1 MACLPSYSQLSTLNS
16 QLPMDRVG
24 PYIVDR
30 KIGTGGMGTVYLA
43 HHEINGQAAAV
54 KVLPASMARE
64 EGFLA
69 RFEREIAA
77 LRQLD
82 NPHVVKVYESGSVGE
97 EGGDGQAYYY
107 AMEYVDG
114 ETLLAKLRRERRLTW
129 PTVIDYG
136 VQVCSALK
144 AAHDAG
150 IIHRD
155 LKPSNL
161 LISNDGNVKLADFG
175 VAQVFASSRLTK
187 TGGIIGTAE
196 FMSPEQAQGQ
206 RATKKSDL
214 YSLGA
219 VMYTMLAGKPPYSG
233 QTMLDVLHKH
243 RFGQYDRPRH
253 YAPDCPS
260 WLEDVIV
267 QLLEKDP
274 EKRPSD
280 AYVTGKRLREILK
293 KVELS
298 QSEPMPSQVSFS
310 GIAGG
315 PPTGQEILSNEDESD
330 HDYAGDAPTRTA
342 YGLTDQNTPATQRG
356 PGEATIMHA
365 LMREELARQQES
377 HPIQK
382 FFNNTWVLIA
392 LLALL
397 LVGGVYWYQNLP
409 TPESH
414 YADAQRLLSEPPGP
428 GWTEAKLYH
437 LKPLMDEGGE
447 WRDKAEPL
455 MAQVEEWENEQRGTK
470 ARETEDEDVPP
481 TPLATVRGEAARLLQ
496 TAEQQQREGDLEAAR
511 RTLEAFLAVTA
522 GDAKF
527 IGDRKRAR
535 QLLERLSDAGK
546 KVADARTTF
555 IESALQRAAELLK
568 DGKAEEAQ
576 SIYRGLLTL
585 YGDEREVDDLLK
597 PAREALSDEQSR
609 NE

>member
-1 MACLPSYSQLSTLNS
+1 
-16 QLPMDRVG
+16 MDHVG
-24 PYIVDR
+24 PYVIDR

-43 HHEINGQAAAV
+43 RHETTGEAAAV
-54 KVLPASMARE
+54 KVLPASLARE

-82 NPHVVKVYESGSVGE
+82 NPHVVKVFDSGTVGE
-97 EGGDGQAYYY
+97 DGGDGQAYYY
-107 AMEYVDG
+107 AMEYVEG
-114 ETLLAKLRRERRLTW
+114 ETLLSLLRRDRKLPW

-136 VQVCSALK
+136 VQVCTALK

-150 IIHRD
+150 IVHRD

-161 LISNDGNVKLADFG
+161 LISNEGNVKLADFG

-206 RATKKSDL
+206 RSTKKSDL

-219 VMYTMLAGKPPYSG
+219 VLYTMLAGKPPYSG

-253 YAPDCPS
+253 YAPDCPH
-260 WLEDVIV
+260 WLEEIIV

-274 EKRPSD
+274 DKRPSD
-280 AYVTGKRLREILK
+280 AYVTGKRLREVLK

-298 QSEPMPSQVSFS
+298 QSEPLPGHASGVSVS
-310 GIAGG
+310 HG
-315 PPTGQEILSNEDESD
+315 PPTGQEILSHEDD
-330 HDYAGDAPTRTA
+330 PNHPNDYSGDAPTRTA
-342 YGLTDQNTPATQRG
+342 YGLTDPNTPASPRG

-377 HPIQK
+377 HPLQK
-382 FFNNTWVLIA
+382 ALDNTWVLLA

-397 LVGGVYWYQNLP
+397 LLGGWYWYHSLP

-414 YADAQRLLSEPPGP
+414 YADAQRLLAEPAGP
-428 GWTEAKLYH
+428 AWTDAKLHH
-437 LKPLMDEGGE
+437 LKPLMEEGGQ
-447 WRDKAEPL
+447 WREKAEPL
-455 MAQVEEWENEQRGTK
+455 MEMVQNWE
-470 ARETEDEDVPP
+470 RETKGDGGADSDA
-481 TPLATVRGEAARLLQ
+481 TTDRTSLATLRGEAGRVLQ
-496 TAEQQQREGDLEAAR
+496 AAERQRIAGDVAAAR
-511 RTLEAFLAVTA
+511 QTLEAFLAVTA

-527 IGDRKRAR
+527 AGDRRRAK
-535 QLLERLSDAGK
+535 QMLDQFTETDSS
-546 KVADARTTF
+546 VAKARETF
-555 IESALQRAAELLK
+555 IRSALDRAQALAK
-568 DGKAEEAQ
+568 SGKTDEANAV
-576 SIYRGLLTL
+576 YRGLLTL
-585 YGDEREVDDLLK
+585 YGDEPAVSDLLE
-597 PAREALSDEQSR
+597 PARQALAKVSP
-609 NE
+609 

>member
-1 MACLPSYSQLSTLNS
+1 
-16 QLPMDRVG
+16 MDRVG

-43 HHEINGQAAAV
+43 HHETSGQAAAV
-54 KVLPASMARE
+54 KVLPASLARE

-82 NPHVVKVYESGSVGE
+82 NPHVVKVFDSGSVGE
-97 EGGDGQAYYY
+97 DGGDGQAYYY
-107 AMEYVDG
+107 AMEYVEG
-114 ETLLAKLRRERRLTW
+114 ETLLAKLRRERRLPW

-219 VMYTMLAGKPPYSG
+219 VLYTMLAGKPPYSG

-243 RFGQYDRPRH
+243 RFGQYDKPKH

-260 WLEDVIV
+260 WLEDIIV

-274 EKRPSD
+274 DKRPSD

-298 QSEPMPSQVSFS
+298 QSEPMPAQMSLS
-310 GIAGG
+310 GVTG
-315 PPTGQEILSNEDESD
+315 PPTGQEILSHEDDSD

-342 YGLTDQNTPATQRG
+342 YGLTDQNTPAAPRG

-382 FFNNTWVLIA
+382 FFENTWVLLA
-392 LLALL
+392 LLAAL
-397 LVGGVYWYQNLP
+397 LVGGWYWYQNLP

-414 YADAQRLLSEPPGP
+414 YADAQRLLSEPAGP
-428 GWTEAKLYH
+428 AWTEAKLYH
-437 LKPLMDEGGE
+437 LKPLMEEGGE
-447 WRDKAEPL
+447 WREKAEPL
-455 MAQVEEWENEQRGTK
+455 MAQVEEWEREQRGINDRK
-470 ARETEDEDVPP
+470 PDLEEEP
-481 TPLATVRGEAARLLQ
+481 TPLATVRSEAARLLE
-496 TAEQQQREGDLEAAR
+496 TAQRQRNTGDVETAR
-511 RTLEAFLAVTA
+511 RTLEAFLAVTE
-522 GDAKF
+522 GNAKF
-527 IGDRKRAR
+527 VGDRKRAR
-535 QLLERLSDAGK
+535 EMLDRLEGFDK
-546 KVADARTTF
+546 HTADARAAF
-555 IESALQRAAELLK
+555 IRGALARAK
-568 DGKAEEAQ
+568 DFADEGKSQEAQ
-576 SIYRGLLTL
+576 TIHRGLLAL
-585 YGDEREVDDLLK
+585 YDDEPAVDELLR
-597 PAREALSDEQSR
+597 PAREALSEAEPRDE
-609 NE
+609 

>member
-1 MACLPSYSQLSTLNS
+1 
-16 QLPMDRVG
+16 MDRVG
-24 PYIVDR
+24 PYVIDR

-43 HHEINGQAAAV
+43 RHEATGEAAAV
-54 KVLPASMARE
+54 KVLPASLARE

-82 NPHVVKVYESGSVGE
+82 NPHVVKVFDSGTVGE
-97 EGGDGQAYYY
+97 EGSDGQAYYY
-107 AMEYVDG
+107 AMEYVEG
-114 ETLLAKLRRERRLTW
+114 ETLLAKLRRERRLPW
-129 PTVIDYG
+129 PTVIEYG
-136 VQVCSALK
+136 VQVCSAMK
-144 AAHDAG
+144 AALDAG
-150 IIHRD
+150 IINRD

-243 RFGQYDRPRH
+243 RFGQYDKPRH

-298 QSEPMPSQVSFS
+298 KSEPKPGQMIS

-315 PPTGQEILSNEDESD
+315 PPTGQEIFSNEDDSD
-330 HDYAGDAPTRTA
+330 HGYAGDAPTRTA
-342 YGLTDQNTPATQRG
+342 YGLTDPNTPATPRG

-382 FFNNTWVLIA
+382 LFDNTWVLVA

-397 LVGGVYWYQNLP
+397 LVGGWYWYQNLP

-414 YADAQRLLSEPPGP
+414 YADAQRLLSEPAGP
-428 GWTEAKLYH
+428 AWTEAKLYH
-437 LKPLMDEGGE
+437 LKPLMEEGGK
-447 WRDKAEPL
+447 WREKAEPM
-455 MAQVEEWENEQRGTK
+455 MAMVEDWEKEKEKGERPKSADADEQ
-470 ARETEDEDVPP
+470 
-481 TPLATVRGEAARLLQ
+481 TPLAEMRSEANRLLQ
-496 TAEQQQREGDLEAAR
+496 KADQQRAQGNTEEAMT
-511 RTLEAFLAVTA
+511 TLRAFLAATKNNA
-522 GDAKF
+522 RF
-527 IGDRKRAR
+527 SGDRRRAEAMLDR
-535 QLLERLSDAGK
+535 MTDA
-546 KVADARTTF
+546 DSSNSQARDTF
-555 IESALQRAAELLK
+555 IKTVLNRAK
-568 DGKAEEAQ
+568 DLEKQGKAEDAREM
-576 SIYRGLLTL
+576 YRGLLTL
-585 YGDEREVDDLLK
+585 YGDEQGVEEILQPVRAALADDSS
-597 PAREALSDEQSR
+597 P
-609 NE
+609 

>member
-1 MACLPSYSQLSTLNS
+1 
-16 QLPMDRVG
+16 MDRVG

-43 HHEINGQAAAV
+43 HNEANGEAAAV
-54 KVLPASMARE
+54 KVLPASLARE

-82 NPHVVKVYESGSVGE
+82 NPHVVKVFDSGAVGE
-97 EGGDGQAYYY
+97 VGGDGQAYYY
-107 AMEYVDG
+107 AMEYVEG
-114 ETLLAKLRRERRLTW
+114 ETLLAKMRRERRLPW

-243 RFGQYDRPRH
+243 RFGQYDKPKH

-298 QSEPMPSQVSFS
+298 QSEPMPAQMPFS
-310 GIAGG
+310 GVTG
-315 PPTGQEILSNEDESD
+315 PPTGQEILSHEDDSD

-342 YGLTDQNTPATQRG
+342 YGLTDPNTPATPRG

-365 LMREELARQQES
+365 LMREELARQQEP

-382 FFNNTWVLIA
+382 FFENTWVLLA

-397 LVGGVYWYQNLP
+397 LVGGWYWYQNLP

-414 YADAQRLLSEPPGP
+414 YADAQRLLSEPAGP
-428 GWTEAKLYH
+428 AGR
-437 LKPLMDEGGE
+437 KPSCITSN
-447 WRDKAEPL
+447 R
-455 MAQVEEWENEQRGTK
+455 
-470 ARETEDEDVPP
+470 
-481 TPLATVRGEAARLLQ
+481 
-496 TAEQQQREGDLEAAR
+496 
-511 RTLEAFLAVTA
+511 
-522 GDAKF
+522 
-527 IGDRKRAR
+527 
-535 QLLERLSDAGK
+535 
-546 KVADARTTF
+546 
-555 IESALQRAAELLK
+555 
-568 DGKAEEAQ
+568 
-576 SIYRGLLTL
+576 
-585 YGDEREVDDLLK
+585 
-597 PAREALSDEQSR
+597 
-609 NE
+609 